1 VLYSLPMKNEDRIA
15 AIAHRL
21 RAWGVGELAASMLEV
36 SGPLTFLGAQ
46 ALYFAGA
53 TFAPFAPEEDVLA
66 LAGLFENPASVRILA
81 ERLTEEL

>member
-1 VLYSLPMKNEDRIA
+1 MNAEDRIA

-21 RAWGVGELAASMLEV
+21 RAWGVNELAASMLEV

-53 TFAPFAPEEDVLA
+53 TFAPFAKEEDVLA
-66 LAGLFENPASVRILA
+66 LAHLLENPDAVHTLA
-81 ERLTEEL
+81 ERLTEGH